1 MSGVGGQTGP
11 DGMTDHP
18 PSPTALA
25 RRQDTK
31 LEAEGAEFLVL
42 GLLLIEGVH
51 CFKAY
56 TNFAGYDLVAIDP
69 GTGRSARIQ
78 VKSRWATDYDRS
90 FPIRNFDC
98 DFVVLA
104 ALNRGYRFGRGGEPK
119 GEGRSTPRLYCFP
132 VEVVRAAQSQTDKWG
147 KVALRRIPNA
157 ESYAD
162 AWDLI
167 RTHLAGGGLDPALR

>member
-1 MSGVGGQTGP
+1 MPPAVGLK
-11 DGMTDHP
+11 P
-18 PSPTALA
+18 PPAASV

-42 GLLLIEGVH
+42 GMLLIEGLQ

-56 TNFAGYDLVAIDP
+56 TNFAGYDLVALDP

-104 ALNRGYRFGRGGEPK
+104 ALNRGYRFGRSGGPA
-119 GEGRSTPRLYCFP
+119 GEGRSPPRLYCFP
-132 VEVVRAAQSQTDKWG
+132 VDVVRSAQSETDKWG
-147 KVALRRIPNA
+147 KVALRRIADA
-157 ESYAD
+157 ELYAD
-162 AWDLI
+162 AWHLI
-167 RTHLAGGGLDPALR
+167 RAHLVEGRSAAGLQKAMA